1 MTDFTSIDTDA
12 LEGATGGSFSSR
24 FGELAKGGFGLRTLY
39 RGAVKELT
47 ADAGGWQLANQMYG
61 TPEHGASF
69 SEKLRARGALK
80 EYLNGSD
87 RLPSWAPQW

>member
-1 MTDFTSIDTDA
+1 MTDFPLISVDA
-12 LEGATGGSFSSR
+12 LERATGGS

-39 RGAVKELT
+39 RGAVKEVT
-47 ADAGGWQLANQMYG
+47 ADIGGWKLANQMFG

-69 SEKLRARGALK
+69 QEKLRARGALK